1 MELYLIFNILAP
13 LYVQS
18 SILCDNNSII
28 MDLDPDDIADKI
40 CYYLEHTEELAEIRK
55 RGMQFA
61 NDTSWEK
68 EGDKVVAVVKK
79 GIEEDEKN
87 ISSRW

>member
-1 MELYLIFNILAP
+1 MASNSVVVCNKGANSEWLVNEDN
-13 LYVQS
+13 
-18 SILCDNNSII
+18 SILV
-28 MDLDPDDIADKI
+28 DLEPDDIADKV
-40 CYYLEHTEELAEIRK
+40 CYYLEHEAELAEVRR

-68 EGDKVVAVVKK
+68 EGDKVVTAVKK

-87 ISSRW
+87 ISSWW